1 MANANPMDSSKWWD
15 LMSSH
20 WEELLQPG
28 QMQKLQMDPGRLRS
42 DGRFSRFGTQMHQRF
57 VVNASLW
64 GEPRWFGSWK
74 DQNRVPS
81 IASAVRFWG
90 ISVDRMPRWFP
101 KYVKGPSRRNS
112 GRCDLQDWSR
122 GFCLAAGW
130 GVPGSSFLDHLY
142 RCLPLNHPIVMS
154 PIWVVFRVHK
164 NSDEHLNNMLTLFHL
179 WLFCTLECYLSP
191 PIFLGGKLPYSQRCC
206 FCWWGLRAGS
216 GLCCWK
222 WDLKETNGQPGLTWH
237 V

>member
-90 ISVDRMPRWFP
+90 ISVDRMPRW
-101 KYVKGPSRRNS
+101 S
-112 GRCDLQDWSR
+112 Q
-122 GFCLAAGW
+122 
-130 GVPGSSFLDHLY
+130 
-142 RCLPLNHPIVMS
+142 
-154 PIWVVFRVHK
+154 
-164 NSDEHLNNMLTLFHL
+164 NMLKDQAEETQGVVISRTGHEASAWPQAGAFLYHRS
-179 WLFCTLECYLSP
+179 WIICTDVYHWTIQL
-191 PIFLGGKLPYSQRCC
+191 
-206 FCWWGLRAGS
+206 
-216 GLCCWK
+216 
-222 WDLKETNGQPGLTWH
+222 
-237 V
+237 